1 MAHND
6 HNQHFSGPVAQKVL
20 IRKNGKILLVRYPV
34 GDLAAGKLDMPGG
47 RIHQGEKPIDGVLR
61 EVREEIGADV
71 KITKILAT
79 GIFNSLSNT
88 PTYFVIYEASLS
100 NPQQTFVAE
109 EGEIG
114 GIEWF
119 DEREFFTLPI
129 IYNEYKEALR
139 SLLV

>member
-61 EVREEIGADV
+61 EVREEIG
-71 KITKILAT
+71 
-79 GIFNSLSNT
+79 
-88 PTYFVIYEASLS
+88 
-100 NPQQTFVAE
+100 
-109 EGEIG
+109 